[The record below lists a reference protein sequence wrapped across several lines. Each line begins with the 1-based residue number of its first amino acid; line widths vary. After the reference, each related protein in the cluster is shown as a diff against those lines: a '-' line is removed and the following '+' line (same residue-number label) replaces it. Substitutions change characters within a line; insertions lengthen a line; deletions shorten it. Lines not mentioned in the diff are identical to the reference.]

1 MDPQTFN
8 AWMSVIH
15 QYWTMFCNS
24 LQPQVQHLAP
34 QMMQAIGN
42 TQLQQ
47 QIVNTIATNPQ
58 IAGNQQAI
66 QAYVQNVFNQCLNQ
80 FASTGVGTYYA
91 PPAPAPMY
99 TPYNQFQQQTN
110 QFFGQRQMMPTQ
122 LQASPYA
129 RTNQTL
135 QPMPNL
141 SIGKPTVQDEF
152 IKMQPSPAK
161 PAITVNPMQQ
171 AVTTV
176 APAPAPTTKVPV
188 IQQKAKFVSP
198 KDELDRPKFKEHT
211 SVSTRFPV
219 KCHGDIAV
227 YEHSDGS
234 MINTLMVQLEGLT
247 TDPEAEL
254 KKLRTKYDYEKIVLM
269 YRDFRIEKANL
280 KEMQDVSI
288 KIKNIY
294 ETGKTVNIIDV
305 LKKIIDILDTCTQGV
320 YKQVSTIILDE
331 FNSIATGRNPDD
343 EIANVS
349 KLEDILKIKDKI
361 AQDYLNTAI
370 GVFCKVNIFDPA
382 SEDMS
387 PYLQNYEVMPEKS
400 YKDLRRNKD
409 QFTEWAST
417 HIVIVSNDKLLR
429 YTTIQDPALIDLEP
443 GYSVKYENSDIE
455 SDFDY
460 FLFDAMKI
468 DSQVEDLIV
477 VTGNIA
483 RKYIIVRTE
492 YGDDK
497 SILCNVFVRPA

>member
-1 MDPQTFN
+1 MDPQTYN
-8 AWMSVIH
+8 SWLAIVQ
-15 QYWTMFCNS
+15 QYWAMCCNS
-24 LQPQVQHLAP
+24 LTPQFAHLGP
-34 QMMQAIGN
+34 QMMQAINN

-47 QIVNTIATNPQ
+47 QLIQNIATNPN
-58 IAGNQQAI
+58 IASSQQAI
-66 QAYVQNVFNQCLNQ
+66 QGYVQNFFNQILQ
-80 FASTGVGTYYA
+80 QVASNSNAAYYQ
-91 PPAPAPMY
+91 PPAPVY
-99 TPYNQFQQQTN
+99 TPYSNFRQQTN
-110 QFFGQRQMMPTQ
+110 QFFGQPPTMMPAQ
-122 LQASPYA
+122 LQATPYA
-129 RTNQTL
+129 RANTI
-135 QPMPNL
+135 QPMPSLN
-141 SIGKPTVQDEF
+141 IGKPSVQDEF
-152 IKMQPSPAK
+152 IKMQPSPSK
-161 PAITVNPMQQ
+161 PAIAVNPMQQ
-171 AVTTV
+171 TV
-176 APAPAPTTKVPV
+176 SVATPPPAPTTKVAQVQP
-188 IQQKAKFVSP
+188 KAKIVAP
-198 KDELDRPKFKEHT
+198 KNDLDKPKFREHIAVVT
-211 SVSTRFPV
+211 KFPV
-219 KCHGDIAV
+219 KCRGDIAV

-269 YRDFRIEKANL
+269 YRDFRVEKANL

-343 EIANVS
+343 EIATVS

-477 VTGNIA
+477 VTGNIV